1 MTQRYIT
8 VTAWLADG
16 RPPGT
21 IAPYPECPRRIAH
34 LLAER
39 WPDRTFKYSVDHDKR
54 KVIEVSEK
62 Q

>member
-1 MTQRYIT
+1 VTQTFAT

-21 IAPYPECPRRIAH
+21 IDPHPECPRRIAH
-34 LLAER
+34 LLADR
-39 WPDRTFKYSVDHDKR
+39 WPDLTFKYSVSHDKR
-54 KVIEVSEK
+54 KIIEVSEK